1 MRTRVATTHRQ
12 RRTALA
18 AVATAALTAL
28 APARAAAP
36 SGEVLGTRAQLRD
49 AWLSVDAVVLGI
61 YAGVDSSLGAAYHAA
76 TVREVWLGTPAPG
89 RLLFKAPRGI
99 NAKPGDETLLML
111 WDRLNGATDAYLDTA
126 RERYG
131 DATGARIGP
140 DSLSGYL
147 LPFPQY
153 AWPLQQGKLR
163 LKGSSAF
170 PEEIKR
176 SELKKEFQELE
187 YTLLPAELYG
197 RSDVVVHARVAA
209 VDKRHRVIEGISV
222 EVRVY
227 VEFEPIEMIKGSQP
241 DSLKLDYGAFP
252 RSPRFVRD
260 EQVILF
266 LKKSG
271 NELILEAGKR
281 AVFHVQQGSIA
292 ETGQPLREFFKALR
306 AGEG

>member
-1 MRTRVATTHRQ
+1 MVLAGVLAALSALWLP
-12 RRTALA
+12 ALA
-18 AVATAALTAL
+18 AAA
-28 APARAAAP
+28 
-36 SGEVLGTRAQLRD
+36 GEVTATRAQLRD
-49 AWLSVDAVVLGI
+49 AWLSVDAVVLGV
-61 YAGVDSSLGAAYHAA
+61 YAGVDSSLGAGYHVV
-76 TVREVWLGTPAPG
+76 TVREVWMGTPAPG
-89 RLLFKAPRGI
+89 RVVFKAPRGI
-99 NAKPGDETLLML
+99 DAAPGDETLLML
-111 WDRLNGATDAYLDTA
+111 WDRLNSATDAYLDTA

-131 DATGARIGP
+131 EATAARIAP

-170 PEEIKR
+170 PEEIKK
-176 SELKKEFQELE
+176 SELKKEFEQLE
-187 YTLLPAELYG
+187 YTLLPAELYR
-197 RSDVVVHARVAA
+197 RSDLVVHARVAH
-209 VDKRHRVIEGISV
+209 VDKRHRVIEGVTV

-227 VEFEPIEMIKGSQP
+227 VDFEPIEIVKGTQP
-241 DSLKLDYGAFP
+241 DSLKLAYGAFP

-266 LKKSG
+266 LKKSEG
-271 NELILEAGKR
+271 ELLLEPGKR
-281 AVFHVQQGSIA
+281 AVFHVQQGSVA